1 MLREFRVDN
10 FKSLINVVF
19 QPQDANLL
27 TGRNNSG
34 KTNLCQALRFVS
46 GSSALELDKVAD
58 TVAGMRFGMTSFA
71 LDKSTVDFYVRAELE
86 LPRGG
91 ERLTFEYEL
100 TVSPPRVGTG
110 ETTVRLDRE
119 VLRVDGGVF
128 NDTVLLENV
137 AGQGRLLHEK
147 NPANGAPA
155 GDGRSPVALPPA
167 TPASAPRYVETT
179 APTDATMLQRLFDVE
194 ANPTA
199 NQFKRYLTGWT
210 YYDLSP
216 AAMRTSLH
224 KPGQFIVQPD
234 GGNLVSVLFGLKNAN
249 EREYRKLMEVFRHVE
264 PGFDVINFFGGAEN
278 NVFMFFEDRDR
289 HSLPAANASSG
300 TLRFLA
306 LAYVL
311 LAQPKA
317 GPSPLYVIEE
327 PENGLHVG
335 VLKTLFD
342 MAAPPPAG
350 PQLVFSSHAPYF
362 IDLFD
367 DHLGGIF
374 LFDRDK
380 GHTSVTR
387 PNAAR
392 VKARLE
398 EFPLGEQHF
407 RDLLR

>member
-19 QPQDANLL
+19 QPRDANLL

-46 GSSALELDKVAD
+46 GSSAFGLDKVAD
-58 TVAGMRFGMTSFA
+58 TAAGMRFGMTSFA
-71 LDKSTVDFYVRAELE
+71 LDKSTIDFYVRAEL
-86 LPRGG
+86 PHDG
-91 ERLTFEYEL
+91 EWLTFEYEL
-100 TVSPPRVGTG
+100 TVSPPRARTG

-137 AGQGRLLHEK
+137 AGQGRLLREK
-147 NPANGAPA
+147 NPANSAPA
-155 GDGRSPVALPPA
+155 GDGRPPVALPPA
-167 TPASAPRYVETT
+167 PPANAPRYVETT

-199 NQFKRYLTGWT
+199 NRFKRYLTGWT

-216 AAMRTSLH
+216 AAMRTPLH
-224 KPGQFIVQPD
+224 KPGQSVVQPD
-234 GGNLVSVLFGLKNAN
+234 GGNLASVLFGLKNAN
-249 EREYRKLMEVFRHVE
+249 EREYRKLMKVFRRFE

-278 NVFMFFEDRDR
+278 NVLMVFEDRDG

-311 LAQPKA
+311 LAQPKTD
-317 GPSPLYVIEE
+317 PSPLYVVEE

-342 MAAPPPAG
+342 MAAPPPDG

-367 DHLGGIF
+367 DHLDGLF

-387 PNAAR
+387 PDAAR

>member
-19 QPQDANLL
+19 EPRSANLL
-27 TGRNNSG
+27 IGRNNSG

-46 GSSALELDKVAD
+46 GSSVVKLDEAADVA
-58 TVAGMRFGMTSFA
+58 AGPRLGMTSFA
-71 LDKSTVDFYVRAELE
+71 LDKSTIDFTIRAE

-100 TVSPPRVGTG
+100 TVSPPRPGSG
-110 ETTVRLDRE
+110 ETAVRLERE
-119 VLRVDGGVF
+119 VLRVDGGAF
-128 NDTVLLENV
+128 DDAVLLENV
-137 AGQGRLLHEK
+137 SGQGRLLHEK
-147 NPANGAPA
+147 NSGNGAPPDA
-155 GDGRSPVALPPA
+155 DGMTHAVALRH
-167 TPASAPRYVETT
+167 APRYVETT

-199 NQFKRYLTGWT
+199 NHFKRYLMGWT
-210 YYDLSP
+210 YYDLAP
-216 AAMRTSLH
+216 VAMRTSLH
-224 KPGQFIVQPD
+224 KPGNFVLRTD
-234 GGNLVSVLFGLKNAN
+234 GDNLASVLFGLKSAN
-249 EREYRKLMEVFRHVE
+249 ERQYRRLMDIVRHVD
-264 PGFDVINFFGGAEN
+264 PGFDIINFVGGGD
-278 NVFMFFEDRDR
+278 NVFMFFEDRDG
-289 HSLPAANASSG
+289 HALLAANASSG

-311 LAQPKA
+311 LVQPRDI
-317 GPSPLYVIEE
+317 PSPLFLIEE

-335 VLKTLFD
+335 ILKTLFE
-342 MAAPPPAG
+342 MADSPPVG
-350 PQLVFSSHAPYF
+350 PQLVFTSHAPYF

-367 DHLGGIF
+367 DHLDGVF

-380 GHTSVTR
+380 GHTSITR

-407 RDLLR
+407 RDMLR

>member
-19 QPQDANLL
+19 EPRSANLL
-27 TGRNNSG
+27 IGRNNSG

-46 GSSALELDKVAD
+46 GSAVVKLDEAAD
-58 TVAGMRFGMTSFA
+58 MAVGRRFDMTSFA
-71 LDKSTVDFYVRAELE
+71 LDKSTIDFTIRAE

-91 ERLTFEYEL
+91 ERLAFEYEL
-100 TVSPPRVGTG
+100 TVSPPRPGSG
-110 ETTVRLDRE
+110 ETAVRLERE
-119 VLRVDGGVF
+119 VLRVDGGAFDDV
-128 NDTVLLENV
+128 VLLENV

-147 NPANGAPA
+147 NSGNGVPSGA
-155 GDGRSPVALPPA
+155 DGA
-167 TPASAPRYVETT
+167 TRADVVLRDAPRYVETA
-179 APTDATMLQRLFDVE
+179 APPDATMLQRLFDVE

-199 NQFKRYLTGWT
+199 NYFKHYLTGWT

-216 AAMRTSLH
+216 AALRTSFH
-224 KPGQFIVQPD
+224 KPGDFVLQPD
-234 GGNLVSVLFGLKNAN
+234 GGNLASVLFELKSAN
-249 EREYRKLMEVFRHVE
+249 ERQYRKLMGVFGHVE
-264 PGFDVINFFGGAEN
+264 PTFDIINFLGGAEN
-278 NVFMFFEDRDR
+278 NVFMFFEDRD
-289 HSLPAANASSG
+289 HHALSAPNASSG

-311 LAQPKA
+311 LVQPRTI
-317 GPSPLYVIEE
+317 PSPLFLIEE

-335 VLKTLFD
+335 ILKTLFE
-342 MAAPPPAG
+342 MADPPPDG
-350 PQLVFSSHAPYF
+350 PQLVFTSHAPYF

-367 DHLGGIF
+367 DHLDGVF

-380 GHTSVTR
+380 GHTSITR
-387 PNAAR
+387 PDAAR

-407 RDLLR
+407 RDMLR

>member
-19 QPQDANLL
+19 EPRSANLL
-27 TGRNNSG
+27 IGRNNSG

-46 GSSALELDKVAD
+46 GSAVVKLDEAAD
-58 TVAGMRFGMTSFA
+58 MAVGRRLGMTSFA
-71 LDKSTVDFYVRAELE
+71 LDKSTIDFTIRAE

-100 TVSPPRVGTG
+100 TVSPPRPGSG
-110 ETTVRLDRE
+110 ETAVRLERE
-119 VLRVDGGVF
+119 VLRVDGGAF
-128 NDTVLLENV
+128 DDAVLLENV

-147 NPANGAPA
+147 NSGNGVPSGA
-155 GDGRSPVALPPA
+155 DGA
-167 TPASAPRYVETT
+167 TRADVVLRDAPRYVETA

-199 NQFKRYLTGWT
+199 NHFKRYLTGWT
-210 YYDLSP
+210 YYDLAP
-216 AAMRTSLH
+216 VAMRTSLH
-224 KPGQFIVQPD
+224 KPGNFVLRTD
-234 GGNLVSVLFGLKNAN
+234 GDNLASVLFGLKSAN
-249 EREYRKLMEVFRHVE
+249 ERQYRRLMDIVRHVD
-264 PGFDVINFFGGAEN
+264 PGFDIINFVGGGD
-278 NVFMFFEDRDR
+278 NVFMFFEDRDG
-289 HSLPAANASSG
+289 HALLAANASSG

-311 LAQPKA
+311 LAQPRDI
-317 GPSPLYVIEE
+317 PSPLFLIEE

-335 VLKTLFD
+335 VLKTLFE
-342 MAAPPPAG
+342 MADPPPAG
-350 PQLVFSSHAPYF
+350 PQLVFTSHAPYF

-367 DHLGGIF
+367 DRLDGVF

-380 GHTSVTR
+380 GHTSITR
-387 PNAAR
+387 PDAAR
-392 VKARLE
+392 VKARLK

-407 RDLLR
+407 RDMLR